1 MSLFKNVKDLNP
13 ISVFF
18 NLIKYYFIF
27 WVGVILGAAVT
38 SLIVIGFAIMILNRI
53 GNLYYA
59 LVFFLV
65 GSHNVG
71 KLLKKNRSIQN
82 SENVTDSN
90 KNQHFKRP
98 SLFIDGT
105 LVYQDS

>member
-1 MSLFKNVKDLNP
+1 MTLFKSLKDINL
-13 ISVFF
+13 ITLIF
-18 NLIKYYFIF
+18 NLLKYYFIF
-27 WVGVILGAAVT
+27 WVGVIIGAAVT

-65 GSHNVG
+65 GSDNVN
-71 KLLKKNRSIQN
+71 KLFKKNRTIQN
-82 SENVTDSN
+82 GDETTKTD
-90 KNQHFKRP
+90 KNEHFKRP